1 MSLLF
6 NTGNAALG
14 YHSGAYVLV
23 LCYFFLKTRFCLDK
37 LPYMYRMQ
45 NCGFLISF
53 LWFMILSAVL
63 DVNLTE
69 SLVNMV

>member
-1 MSLLF
+1 M
-6 NTGNAALG
+6 
-14 YHSGAYVLV
+14 
-23 LCYFFLKTRFCLDK
+23 R
-37 LPYMYRMQ
+37 
-45 NCGFLISF
+45 NCGFLLSF